1 MLNELVSK
9 LPPNCGVVSP
19 TTSVAASEK
28 FIVFADEEN
37 SVYLDSGNG
46 AGLNGV
52 VELTV

>member
-28 FIVFADEEN
+28 FIVFAD
-37 SVYLDSGNG
+37 VF
-46 AGLNGV
+46 
-52 VELTV
+52 TVANVISSDPFQKSYF